1 MEGNLLLLLLLLCLT
16 AGCRQRFVYVVSDAC
31 MSSQLVTLKVL
42 QRLEVTAAAALRNA
56 QPEGVAAKRNAH
68 MYTPSVLDF

>member
-56 QPEGVAAKRNAH
+56 QPGVAAKRNAH